1 MFDKVQMQWNIGMK
15 ASDGKDLEIYSLSFI
30 TNSLFHLIIYSK
42 ANTKLVDGHVAIL
55 PLILMYNWYLLVR
68 YVYMSQA
75 SLSLVS

>member
-30 TNSLFHLIIYSK
+30 TYSLFHLIIYSK
-42 ANTKLVDGHVAIL
+42 ANTKRVDGHVAIL

>member
-30 TNSLFHLIIYSK
+30 TYSLFHLIIYSK
-42 ANTKLVDGHVAIL
+42 AITKRVDGHVAIL